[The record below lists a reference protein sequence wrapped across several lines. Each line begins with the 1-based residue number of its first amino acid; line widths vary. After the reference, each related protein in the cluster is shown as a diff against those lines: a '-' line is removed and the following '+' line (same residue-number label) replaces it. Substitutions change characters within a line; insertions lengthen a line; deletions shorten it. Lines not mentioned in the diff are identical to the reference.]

1 MIGYADEIEGGAA
14 GASLKPDPSAITS
27 GDAARSAARVL
38 EIDRLAIRRN
48 GVRLV
53 EDVSLSVAA
62 GETLCLV
69 GESGCGKSLTCM
81 ATLGLLSD
89 TLVPEGRIALFGQ
102 EIIGRPERQLNQMRG
117 RDAAMIF
124 QNPMVSLNPIRRV
137 GEQIDET
144 LALHTTMSATERQAE
159 IVSLLGRVGIPEPER
174 HARSYPNQLSGGMC
188 QRVMI
193 AMAIACRPRLL
204 IADEP
209 TTALDVTIQ
218 AQILKLLK
226 ELQAETGMAI
236 VFVTHD
242 LGVVAEIADRVAVMY
257 AGRVVEEGPVDAI
270 FEVPQHPYTQ
280 ALMDCRIDADR
291 QAGRVLATIP
301 GTVPAPNSRP
311 AGCSFAPRCSREGQ
325 ACATLPVLAGL
336 SGEVHR
342 VACHFPGARHDG

>member
-1 MIGYADEIEGGAA
+1 M
-14 GASLKPDPSAITS
+14 S
-27 GDAARSAARVL
+27 RVL
-38 EIDRLAIRRN
+38 EVSQLAIRRH

-53 EDVSLSVAA
+53 EEVSLSVAA

-89 TLVPEGRIALFGQ
+89 SLVADGSIELFGHQ
-102 EIIGRPERQLNQMRG
+102 VIGSPERPLNQMRG

-124 QNPMVSLNPIRRV
+124 QNPMVSLNPIRRI

-144 LALHTTMSATERQAE
+144 LALHTGMSARQRQTE
-159 IVSLLGRVGIPEPER
+159 IVSLLDRVGISEPER
-174 HARSYPNQLSGGMC
+174 HARSYPSQLSGGMC

-226 ELQAETGMAI
+226 ELQAETGMAM
-236 VFVTHD
+236 VLVTHD
-242 LGVVAEIADRVAVMY
+242 LGVVAEVADRVAVMY
-257 AGRVVEEGPVDAI
+257 AGRVVEEGPVDAL
-270 FEVPQHPYTQ
+270 FEAPQHPYTQ
-280 ALMDCRIDADR
+280 ALMNCRVDAER
-291 QAGRVLATIP
+291 QAGRILATIP
-301 GTVPAPNSRP
+301 GTVPAPSARP
-311 AGCSFAPRCSREGQ
+311 AGCSFSPRCSREGKM
-325 ACATLPVLAGL
+325 CATQPVLNGL
-336 SGEVHR
+336 AAQEHR
-342 VACHFPGARHDG
+342 VACHFPGAQP